1 MVIFYDKIHLSI
13 SLNHNYLYNCIVYL
27 TSLLNN
33 RNKSTFYII
42 HILIDNSIKNES
54 MTKINKIIKKFGKQ
68 HVELKYYNLE
78 GDFKN
83 ATTKLFPPTAYYR
96 ISLPS
101 ILPYIDKIIYT
112 DLDVIN
118 LADLTEMYNI
128 EFKEKMYYCATLDYK
143 FMINE
148 IKQFGIN
155 INKYINSGI
164 LLINLKEIRKDGVE
178 KKIRDFIS
186 KYELPFADQTAINA
200 ICNNNTQIL
209 PYKYGLF
216 AKDSFAELV
225 NLNTQ
230 QDKIYRFNE
239 SELKLAYNEPVFFH
253 YFDGTKPF
261 CKCNCTAN
269 FSRVYWWYYAKMS
282 GFYKN
287 ILDFY
292 NFDIIEIE
300 ELIKKIPEDGG
311 LLKRNFKKL
320 T

>member
-1 MVIFYDKIHLSI
+1 MATFYDKIHLSI

-33 RNKSTFYII
+33 KNKSTFYMI
-42 HILIDNSIKNES
+42 HVLIDNSIKKES
-54 MTKINKIIKKFGKQ
+54 KIKINKIIKKFGEH

-78 GDFKN
+78 GDFKG
-83 ATTKLFPPTAYYR
+83 ATTKLFPLSTYYR

-101 ILPYIDKIIYT
+101 ILPYIDKNIYT
-112 DLDVIN
+112 DIDVIN

-128 EFKEKMYYCATLDYK
+128 EFKEKMYFCASLDYN

-155 INKYINSGI
+155 ITKYINSGI
-164 LLINLKEIRKDGVE
+164 LLINLKKIRKDGIE
-178 KKIRDFIS
+178 KKIREFIS

-200 ICNNNTQIL
+200 VCNNNIQIL
-209 PYKYGLF
+209 SYKYGLF
-216 AKDSFAELV
+216 AKDTYTELV
-225 NLNTQ
+225 NLNAN

-239 SELKLAYNEPVFFH
+239 SELKSAYNEPVFFH
-253 YFDGTKPF
+253 YFDWTKPF
-261 CKCNCTAN
+261 FKNNCTAY

-292 NFDIIEIE
+292 NFTITEIE
-300 ELIKKIPEDGG
+300 QLIKQIPEDGG
-311 LLKRNFKKL
+311 ILRRNYKKL